1 MKCKLDNVKIQAIAT
16 YLPERILEMSSLYG
30 LYGEAN
36 VKMVMNATGVER
48 VHVANENQTASDM
61 CYVAANFLLDKENV
75 NKNDIDGLVFISQ
88 TADYRSPATSVIL
101 QDKLG
106 LSKDTVCFDISY
118 GCSGYIYGIFQ
129 ASILINSGACKKV
142 LVLAGD
148 TTTKLIN
155 NKDRAQ
161 RLVFGDAGSATI
173 VSKGIGHIG
182 FHIASDGSEYKK
194 VIIPAGGFRNPSSE
208 ETKKE
213 YIDTDGNERSQ
224 ENFYMDGISVFNFI
238 LKEGR
243 NSIITLLD
251 YMEWK
256 KSDVKLFALHQATQF
271 TLDNLRKRLKIED
284 KLAPSNIKNYG
295 NTGPSTIPLVLTD
308 LYNIESNYD
317 TSYLDQVILCGY
329 GVGLSWGSIACNLQG
344 TNIYKP
350 IK

>member
-1 MKCKLDNVKIQAIAT
+1 MKCKIDNVKIQAIAT
-16 YLPERILEMSSLYG
+16 YLPENILEMSSLYN
-30 LYGEAN
+30 LYGETN

-48 VHVANENQTASDM
+48 VHVADEVQTASDM
-61 CYVAANFLLDKENV
+61 CYIAAKYLLDKENI
-75 NKNDIDGLVFISQ
+75 NKDDIEGIVFISQ

-155 NKDRAQ
+155 KKDRAQ

-173 VSKGIGHIG
+173 VSKGIGQIG
-182 FHIASDGSEYKK
+182 FHIASDGSEHSK
-194 VIIPAGGFRNPSSE
+194 VIIPAGGFRIPTSE

-213 YIDTDGNERSQ
+213 YIDSDGNERSQ

-238 LKEGR
+238 LKEG
-243 NSIITLLD
+243 SKSVLTLLE
-251 YMEWK
+251 YMKWK
-256 KSDVKLFALHQATQF
+256 KNDIKLFALHQATKF
-271 TLDNLRKRLKIED
+271 TLDNLRKRLKIDE
-284 KLAPSNIKNYG
+284 KSAPSNIKNYG

-308 LYNIESNYD
+308 LYNIEMDYD
-317 TSYLDQVILCGY
+317 TFNLDKVILCGY